1 MEISNRKLLSRGVV
15 AIGLVVAVSGVPG
28 EGVAGERPDLSPVTW
43 GAEANPLTEQKISTA
58 DKQFA
63 LQDEL
68 LGKARKF
75 RSEEKFKEAVEL
87 YEQIMESL
95 NGLEG
100 SLADTRRETFGRELA
115 ETRRAWA
122 DNLIA
127 RAYSAMSDKRYNDA
141 LAFAT
146 EIRTVDPALQA
157 KAEAMIEEFQKKR
170 RNAEVQRDVS
180 LETAAPSHA
189 SDKAKISLLLRE
201 AQVFY
206 DNNKF
211 DEARNRAEQVFL
223 IDPYDVDAIALL
235 NKIYR
240 QLYSYG
246 LARHEADTA
255 GMVAYSDWSWAEP
268 VFSATLSQGPT
279 DSIQKQASNQGVYAK
294 MERIVFPTIVFDD
307 ADIMAV
313 IRFLNNR
320 SKTFDPDKEGVNIAT
335 GMNSKTIEQL
345 GRVTMNFT
353 RIPMSEVLRYICQ
366 DTGLKYRIDGDNVF
380 IGPEVDEMQ
389 VRNFQIRGDLISSI
403 TDGADAAGDGMDMGG
418 GPMGGAPAGAAGGGG
433 AGAGAELGVA
443 GGATDAK
450 TFLTDASAGQ
460 VRKRVTEAA
469 LKKYFGDRGV
479 MFFDGSSIS
488 YDKRSGR
495 LSVKNTPEN
504 LRRLDELI
512 RQLDA
517 IEKPLI
523 MVEIKGIEVSEE
535 DLQELGFDWSMSAI
549 GSVKTD
555 ASGNMVSGWLF
566 GQGGGQ
572 SNPATRTV
580 REGITGVNTA
590 LIDGWNFFPSLFG
603 NVHPF
608 GSDVPLNIS
617 LTINALSRNTRTET
631 LAAPKVMTS
640 NDRMASVRMVK
651 SYQFPEDWD
660 AYEIEDDDGNY
671 TITAPVPSF
680 GDETDIGII
689 FDVTPKVNADN
700 YTITLEVNPTV
711 TNYIGRDEYNIQV
724 KGILTEY
731 VRATDPSTG
740 AFTGGT
746 TLKQTKTTDRFNVWK
761 PIISR
766 RNVKVNVNVYDGETI
781 VLGGMIDATT
791 TTRTDKWPILGDLPL
806 VGRFFQSQSENIKR
820 NNLLLFVTTR
830 LVGNDGVPIRRN
842 RALGAPD
849 FNR

>member
-63 LQDEL
+63 FQDEL

-170 RNAEVQRDVS
+170 RNAEVQRDVP

-268 VFSATLSQGPT
+268 VFSATLSQGPS

-294 MERIVFPTIVFDD
+294 MERIVFPTIAFDD

-418 GPMGGAPAGAAGGGG
+418 GPMGGAPAGAAGGG

-580 REGITGVNTA
+580 REGITEVNTA

-711 TNYIGRDEYNIQV
+711 TNYIGRDEYNIEV
-724 KGILTEY
+724 KGVLSEY
-731 VRATDPSTG
+731 VPATNSAG
-740 AFTGGT
+740 ELIGGT
-746 TLKQTKTTDRFNVWK
+746 TLKQTPTTDRFNVWK

>member
-63 LQDEL
+63 FQDEL

-268 VFSATLSQGPT
+268 VFSATLSQGPS

-294 MERIVFPTIVFDD
+294 MERIVFPTIAFDD

-418 GPMGGAPAGAAGGGG
+418 GPMGGAPAGAAGGG

-580 REGITGVNTA
+580 REGITEVNTA

-711 TNYIGRDEYNIQV
+711 TNYIGRDEYNIEV
-724 KGILTEY
+724 KGVLSEY
-731 VRATDPSTG
+731 VPATNSAG
-740 AFTGGT
+740 ELIGGT
-746 TLKQTKTTDRFNVWK
+746 TLKQTPTTDRFNVWK

>member
-63 LQDEL
+63 FQDEL

-170 RNAEVQRDVS
+170 RNAEVQRDVP

-268 VFSATLSQGPT
+268 VFSATLSQGPS

-294 MERIVFPTIVFDD
+294 MERIVFPTIAFDD

-418 GPMGGAPAGAAGGGG
+418 GPMGGAPAGAAGGG

-580 REGITGVNTA
+580 REGITEVNTA

-711 TNYIGRDEYNIQV
+711 TNYIGRDEYNIEV
-724 KGILTEY
+724 KGVLSEY
-731 VRATDPSTG
+731 VPATNSAG
-740 AFTGGT
+740 ELIGGT
-746 TLKQTKTTDRFNVWK
+746 TLKQTPTTDRFNVWK

-820 NNLLLFVTTR
+820 NHLLLFVTTR

>member
-127 RAYSAMSDKRYNDA
+127 RAYSAMSEKRYNDA

-146 EIRTVDPALQA
+146 EVRTVDPALQA

-294 MERIVFPTIVFDD
+294 MERIVFPTIAFDD

-403 TDGADAAGDGMDMGG
+403 TDGADAAGDAMD
-418 GPMGGAPAGAAGGGG
+418 MGGAPAGAAGGGG
-433 AGAGAELGVA
+433 AGAELGVA
-443 GGATDAK
+443 GAATDAK

-580 REGITGVNTA
+580 REGITEVNTA

-680 GDETDIGII
+680 GEETDIGII

-711 TNYIGRDEYNIQV
+711 TNYIGRDEYNIEV
-724 KGILTEY
+724 KGILSEY
-731 VRATDPSTG
+731 VPATNTAG
-740 AFTGGT
+740 ELTGGT
-746 TLKQTKTTDRFNVWK
+746 TLQQTPTTDRFNVWK

-806 VGRFFQSQSENIKR
+806 VGRFFQSQSENITR

>member
-268 VFSATLSQGPT
+268 VFSATLSQGPS

-294 MERIVFPTIVFDD
+294 MERIVFPTIAFDD

-418 GPMGGAPAGAAGGGG
+418 GPMGGAPAGAASGGG
-433 AGAGAELGVA
+433 GAGAELGVA

-580 REGITGVNTA
+580 REGITEVNTA

-711 TNYIGRDEYNIQV
+711 TNYIGRDEYNIEV
-724 KGILTEY
+724 KGVLSEY
-731 VRATDPSTG
+731 VPATNSAG
-740 AFTGGT
+740 ELIGGT
-746 TLKQTKTTDRFNVWK
+746 TLKQTPTTDRFNVWK

>member
-268 VFSATLSQGPT
+268 VFSATLSQGPS

-294 MERIVFPTIVFDD
+294 MERIVFPTIAFDD

-418 GPMGGAPAGAAGGGG
+418 GPMGGAPAGAAGGG

-488 YDKRSGR
+488 YAKRSGR

-580 REGITGVNTA
+580 REGITEVNTA

-711 TNYIGRDEYNIQV
+711 TNYIGRDEYNIEV
-724 KGILTEY
+724 KGVLSEY
-731 VRATDPSTG
+731 VPATNSAG
-740 AFTGGT
+740 ELIGGT
-746 TLKQTKTTDRFNVWK
+746 TLKQTPTTDRFNVWK

>member
-63 LQDEL
+63 FQDEL

-268 VFSATLSQGPT
+268 VFSATLSQGPS

-294 MERIVFPTIVFDD
+294 MERIVFPTIAFDD

-418 GPMGGAPAGAAGGGG
+418 GPMGGAPAGAAGGG
-433 AGAGAELGVA
+433 GAGAELGVA

-580 REGITGVNTA
+580 REGITEVNTA

-711 TNYIGRDEYNIQV
+711 TNYIGRDEYNIEV
-724 KGILTEY
+724 KGVLSEY
-731 VRATDPSTG
+731 VPATNSAG
-740 AFTGGT
+740 ELIGGT
-746 TLKQTKTTDRFNVWK
+746 TLKQTPTTDRFNVWK

>member
-268 VFSATLSQGPT
+268 VFSATLSQGPS

-294 MERIVFPTIVFDD
+294 MERIVFPTIAFDD

-580 REGITGVNTA
+580 REGITEVNTA

-711 TNYIGRDEYNIQV
+711 TNYIGRDEYNIEV
-724 KGILTEY
+724 KGVLSEY
-731 VRATDPSTG
+731 VPATNSAG
-740 AFTGGT
+740 ELIGGT
-746 TLKQTKTTDRFNVWK
+746 TLKQTPTTDRFNVWK

>member
-433 AGAGAELGVA
+433 GAGAELGVA
-443 GGATDAK
+443 GAATDAK

>member
-268 VFSATLSQGPT
+268 VFSATLSQGPS

-294 MERIVFPTIVFDD
+294 MERIVFPTIAFDE

-433 AGAGAELGVA
+433 GAGAELGVA

-555 ASGNMVSGWLF
+555 AAGKMTSGWRF

-572 SNPATRTV
+572 ANPATRTV

-680 GDETDIGII
+680 GEETDIGII

-711 TNYIGRDEYNIQV
+711 TNYIGRDEYNIEV
-724 KGILTEY
+724 KGILSEY
-731 VRATDPSTG
+731 VPATYSP
-740 AFTGGT
+740 GGD
-746 TLKQTKTTDRFNVWK
+746 LIKRGGWEQTPTVNRFNVWK

-806 VGRFFQSQSENIKR
+806 VGRFFQSQSENITR

>member
-268 VFSATLSQGPT
+268 VFSATLSQGPS

-294 MERIVFPTIVFDD
+294 MERIVFPTIAFDD

-418 GPMGGAPAGAAGGGG
+418 GPMGGAPAGAAGGG

-580 REGITGVNTA
+580 REGITEVNTA

-711 TNYIGRDEYNIQV
+711 TNYIGRDEYNIEV
-724 KGILTEY
+724 KGVLSEY
-731 VRATDPSTG
+731 VPATNSAG
-740 AFTGGT
+740 ELIGGT
-746 TLKQTKTTDRFNVWK
+746 TLKQTPTTDRFNVWK

>member
-268 VFSATLSQGPT
+268 VFSATLSQGPS

-294 MERIVFPTIVFDD
+294 MERIVFPTIAFDD

-418 GPMGGAPAGAAGGGG
+418 GPMGGAPAGAAGG
-433 AGAGAELGVA
+433 GAGAELGVA

-580 REGITGVNTA
+580 REGITEVNTA

-711 TNYIGRDEYNIQV
+711 TNYIGRDEYNIEV
-724 KGILTEY
+724 KGVLSEY
-731 VRATDPSTG
+731 VPATNSAG
-740 AFTGGT
+740 ELIGGT
-746 TLKQTKTTDRFNVWK
+746 TLKQTPTTDRFNVWK

>member
-268 VFSATLSQGPT
+268 VFSATLSQGPS

-294 MERIVFPTIVFDD
+294 MERIVFPTIAFDD

-418 GPMGGAPAGAAGGGG
+418 GPMGGAPAGAASGGG
-433 AGAGAELGVA
+433 GAGAELGVA

-450 TFLTDASAGQ
+450 TVLTDASAGQ

-580 REGITGVNTA
+580 RKGITGVNTA

-711 TNYIGRDEYNIQV
+711 TNYIGRDEYNIEV
-724 KGILTEY
+724 KGVLSEY
-731 VRATDPSTG
+731 VPATNSAG
-740 AFTGGT
+740 ELIGGT
-746 TLKQTKTTDRFNVWK
+746 TLKQTPTTDRFNVWK

-806 VGRFFQSQSENIKR
+806 VGRFFQSQSENITR

>member
-711 TNYIGRDEYNIQV
+711 TNYIGRDEYNIEV
-724 KGILTEY
+724 KGVLSEY
-731 VRATDPSTG
+731 VPATNSAG
-740 AFTGGT
+740 ELIGGT
-746 TLKQTKTTDRFNVWK
+746 TLKQTPTTDRFNVWK

>member
-268 VFSATLSQGPT
+268 VFSATLSQGPS

-294 MERIVFPTIVFDD
+294 MERIVFPTIAFDD

-418 GPMGGAPAGAAGGGG
+418 GPMGGAPAGAAGGG
-433 AGAGAELGVA
+433 GAGAELGVA

-580 REGITGVNTA
+580 REGITEVNTA

-711 TNYIGRDEYNIQV
+711 TNYIGRDEYNIEV
-724 KGILTEY
+724 KGVLSEY
-731 VRATDPSTG
+731 VPATNSAG
-740 AFTGGT
+740 ELIGGT
-746 TLKQTKTTDRFNVWK
+746 TLKQTPTTDRFNVWK

>member
-268 VFSATLSQGPT
+268 VFSATLSQGPS

-294 MERIVFPTIVFDD
+294 MERIVFPTIAFDD

-418 GPMGGAPAGAAGGGG
+418 GPMGGAPAGAASGGG
-433 AGAGAELGVA
+433 GAGAELGVA

-469 LKKYFGDRGV
+469 L
-479 MFFDGSSIS
+479 
-488 YDKRSGR
+488 
-495 LSVKNTPEN
+495 
-504 LRRLDELI
+504 
-512 RQLDA
+512 
-517 IEKPLI
+517 
-523 MVEIKGIEVSEE
+523 
-535 DLQELGFDWSMSAI
+535 
-549 GSVKTD
+549 
-555 ASGNMVSGWLF
+555 
-566 GQGGGQ
+566 
-572 SNPATRTV
+572 
-580 REGITGVNTA
+580 
-590 LIDGWNFFPSLFG
+590 
-603 NVHPF
+603 
-608 GSDVPLNIS
+608 
-617 LTINALSRNTRTET
+617 
-631 LAAPKVMTS
+631 
-640 NDRMASVRMVK
+640 
-651 SYQFPEDWD
+651 
-660 AYEIEDDDGNY
+660 
-671 TITAPVPSF
+671 
-680 GDETDIGII
+680 
-689 FDVTPKVNADN
+689 
-700 YTITLEVNPTV
+700 
-711 TNYIGRDEYNIQV
+711 
-724 KGILTEY
+724 
-731 VRATDPSTG
+731 
-740 AFTGGT
+740 
-746 TLKQTKTTDRFNVWK
+746 
-761 PIISR
+761 
-766 RNVKVNVNVYDGETI
+766 
-781 VLGGMIDATT
+781 
-791 TTRTDKWPILGDLPL
+791 
-806 VGRFFQSQSENIKR
+806 
-820 NNLLLFVTTR
+820 
-830 LVGNDGVPIRRN
+830 
-842 RALGAPD
+842 
-849 FNR
+849 